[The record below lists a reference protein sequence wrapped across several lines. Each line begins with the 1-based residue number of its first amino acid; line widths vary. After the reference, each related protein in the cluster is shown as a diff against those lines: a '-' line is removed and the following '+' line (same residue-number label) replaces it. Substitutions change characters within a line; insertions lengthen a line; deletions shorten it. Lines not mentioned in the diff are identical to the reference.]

1 MALDFPN
8 SPTLGQLFTSGA
20 LTWRW
25 DGAKWVAATLATGL
39 YFPNKLINP
48 FMEID
53 QANEGASVNAVN
65 YIIDGFAAFNGS
77 AGTLT
82 GQRVTDAPPGYPYS
96 LRIQQ
101 TVVGSLAAGSYAQI
115 KQPIEADD
123 IADTRFGTSAAQNLS
138 LAFWAKASLA
148 GTYSAALL
156 HGSIV
161 RSYVF
166 PFVISAA
173 NTWQFFSQVIP
184 GDTGGA
190 WTLSG
195 NSTGMSLV
203 IGLTAGSGQQVTTLN
218 AWQTSPG
225 FAPSTISN
233 TMLTTLNS
241 TFQLGP
247 CGLWVAPAPQPLLR
261 TSIETELSRC
271 QRYYE
276 KSYDTGQALGS
287 NSSQG
292 GSLVIGTQG
301 TVTTNI
307 NGSVPFSVAKR
318 AAPTMT
324 MYGLATASTPGKG
337 SYWNGTAYTD
347 YTGSFPSAG
356 VHGFNCVWPS
366 VTSPTTTG
374 FMITH
379 WAADSRL

>member
-39 YFPNKLINP
+39 YFPNKLVNP
-48 FMEID
+48 FVEID

-261 TSIETELSRC
+261 TSIKAELARC

-276 KSYDTGQALGS
+276 KSYDLGT
-287 NSSQG
+287 
-292 GSLVIGTQG
+292 VVG
-301 TVTTNI
+301 TVTQNAMDAIAFSAACTFLNK
-307 NGSVPFSVAKR
+307 SVPLRVSKR
-318 AAPTMT
+318 ATPTIT
-324 MYGLATASTPGKG
+324 MYSPATGASGKVVASG
-337 SYWNGTAYTD
+337 ADVT
-347 YTGSFPSAG
+347 
-356 VHGFNCVWPS
+356 PS
-366 VTSPTTTG
+366 VVGLGMNEYTYTTSFASASPN
-374 FMITH
+374 IQAH
-379 WAADSRL
+379 WIADARL